1 MARMALL
8 ALLLLLPGG
17 VAFGK
22 SGTIYTPEEI
32 RETLS
37 VRLSTDEVSTLMIP
51 FEGDQEISRLATK
64 LTQNARNE
72 HQKLKSLLAYFRKQG
87 FYEKYDKSRTRTA
100 REVMTDGIG
109 NCLSYANLFVAMA
122 RAVGLEA
129 VYLDASQVHSDF
141 GRAGRVLV
149 DYKHIMV
156 GIKIGAD
163 LIPVDFDGHA
173 RKFNRYQIISDLH
186 ATADFYNNLGFERSY
201 VEQNQKGF
209 AANEV
214 AGAFDLATRIW
225 PGFARAW
232 NNLGVA
238 FIRSGR
244 TKQGLLAY
252 LKAIKADKQLAAPY
266 FNLGQVYARGGKI
279 DQAISAFKRA
289 VALDPENAHYLYFL
303 GKNLARQGNL
313 EEALTQLEKGAKLDA
328 GFFLIHMKM
337 ADIYYE
343 LQACNRARQSAS
355 RVLEIVP
362 GHRDASQL
370 MKKLHKI
377 CGQAG

>member
-17 VAFGK
+17 VVFGK

-37 VRLSTDEVSTLMIP
+37 VRLSADEVSTLMIP

-87 FYEKYDKSRTRTA
+87 FYEKYDKSR
-100 REVMTDGIG
+100 
-109 NCLSYANLFVAMA
+109 
-122 RAVGLEA
+122 
-129 VYLDASQVHSDF
+129 
-141 GRAGRVLV
+141 
-149 DYKHIMV
+149 
-156 GIKIGAD
+156 
-163 LIPVDFDGHA
+163 DGHA

-289 VALDPENAHYLYFL
+289 VA
-303 GKNLARQGNL
+303 
-313 EEALTQLEKGAKLDA
+313 
-328 GFFLIHMKM
+328 
-337 ADIYYE
+337 
-343 LQACNRARQSAS
+343 
-355 RVLEIVP
+355 
-362 GHRDASQL
+362 
-370 MKKLHKI
+370 
-377 CGQAG
+377 